1 MNMKSLIYTLLFAF
15 LCVLGAGAQKQSGH
29 NAAISRNLE
38 ILNDIYKQLDIFYVD
53 TLDADTVIGWGIRS
67 LLRQVDPFTD
77 YYPQEDEELRQ
88 MTTGK
93 YAGIGSAIRYHKKE
107 GRCVITEPFENSPSQ
122 RVGLK
127 AGDVIMRIDGKDVKG
142 WGANQVT
149 GLLRGEAG
157 TTFELIVRRGGE
169 EKTLHITRQTIQT
182 PDVPYYGMIENGIG
196 YICLTGFTDGTC
208 KDVRQALVDL
218 KQQGA
223 DKMVLDLRGNPGGS
237 VTEAVDIVNLFVPK
251 GRKVVYT
258 RGKMKYTEH
267 DYYTAYEPIDT
278 VMPVV
283 VLIDGISASA
293 SEIVAGSLQDMDH
306 AVVMGTRSYGKGLVQ
321 MVRDVA
327 YDGHLKITTGRY
339 YIPSGRCIQAYD
351 YRHLNADG
359 SAGTVPDSL
368 ARVFHTAGGREVRDG
383 GGIKP
388 DVEVRPDSLP
398 TLIYDLVSSD
408 EFFDWATDYCSKH
421 EQIAPAGEIK
431 LSDEE
436 YNQFVQYIT
445 EAGFKYNRR
454 SEELL
459 KVLRDVAK
467 REGYL
472 EQAEQEFEA
481 LKAKF
486 SPNLSTD
493 LLRFRKEIEIYIGDE
508 LSRRYYFDRGSIK
521 QQLSDDPC
529 IERVKTLFSNAEEFN
544 KILGK

>member
-454 SEELL
+454 SEEVL

-508 LSRRYYFDRGSIK
+508 LAHRYYFDRGGIK

-529 IERVKTLFSNAEEFN
+529 IERVKAIFSNAEEFN

>member
-1 MNMKSLIYTLLFAF
+1 MKSLIYTLLFAF

-169 EKTLHITRQTIQT
+169 EKTLHVTRQTIQT

-208 KDVRQALVDL
+208 KDVRQALVEL

-223 DKMVLDLRGNPGGS
+223 DKMVVSDANGEFEISVPIGEHLIECYKEGHKLTSFPLDGHGTEMRASGS
-237 VTEAVDIVNLFVPK
+237 S
-251 GRKVVYT
+251 VVSLSLSGVQSDGKQQQPMVLST
-258 RGKMKYTEH
+258 RTLEGTFPRHSSHADSSVCSCTSSSHSACTEH
-267 DYYTAYEPIDT
+267 SESLESPRLEQLPLSPSQRAD
-278 VMPVV
+278 
-283 VLIDGISASA
+283 
-293 SEIVAGSLQDMDH
+293 SEI
-306 AVVMGTRSYGKGLVQ
+306 
-321 MVRDVA
+321 
-327 YDGHLKITTGRY
+327 
-339 YIPSGRCIQAYD
+339 
-351 YRHLNADG
+351 
-359 SAGTVPDSL
+359 
-368 ARVFHTAGGREVRDG
+368 
-383 GGIKP
+383 
-388 DVEVRPDSLP
+388 
-398 TLIYDLVSSD
+398 
-408 EFFDWATDYCSKH
+408 
-421 EQIAPAGEIK
+421 
-431 LSDEE
+431 
-436 YNQFVQYIT
+436 
-445 EAGFKYNRR
+445 

-459 KVLRDVAK
+459 QLFCSS
-467 REGYL
+467 
-472 EQAEQEFEA
+472 QEW
-481 LKAKF
+481 
-486 SPNLSTD
+486 S
-493 LLRFRKEIEIYIGDE
+493 
-508 LSRRYYFDRGSIK
+508 
-521 QQLSDDPC
+521 
-529 IERVKTLFSNAEEFN
+529 
-544 KILGK
+544 